1 MFGYVNINRN
11 ELSDENKKIYQGY
24 YCGLCQKLKE
34 VSGRKGQMLLNY
46 DMTFLVV
53 LLTGLYELEDK
64 STDFVCALHP
74 TKKRTARI
82 NEATEYAADYNR
94 IMAKYPRQVKAVET
108 YIEELGKAEDAQE
121 SNIDKISGLTG
132 TMLGEI
138 FAWREDIWAEELRY
152 FGFYLGKFVYLMDA
166 YEDFETDKRK
176 NAYNVFRVQRKEDM
190 QNLDTFV
197 KLLLTSMM
205 SECAK
210 SFERLPILMHA
221 DILRNV
227 LYSGVWTKY
236 EYNRLKRE
244 RKQQKLL
251 EKQKAEKQKA
261 DGKSA
266 TK

>member
-1 MFGYVNINRN
+1 M
-11 ELSDENKKIYQGY
+11 
-24 YCGLCQKLKE
+24 
-34 VSGRKGQMLLNY
+34 GR
-46 DMTFLVV
+46 
-53 LLTGLYELEDK
+53 
-64 STDFVCALHP
+64 
-74 TKKRTARI
+74 RT
-82 NEATEYAADYNR
+82 
-94 IMAKYPRQVKAVET
+94 Q
-108 YIEELGKAEDAQE
+108 
-121 SNIDKISGLTG
+121 
-132 TMLGEI
+132 I
-138 FAWREDIWAEELRY
+138 FWIL
-152 FGFYLGKFVYLMDA
+152 FKFVYLMDA

-236 EYNRLKRE
+236 EYNGLKRE

-251 EKQKAEKQKA
+251 EKQKE
-261 DGKSA
+261 GKKRMRQVGNVEIPQEAFMSVL
-266 TK
+266 KLDDKK